1 MYDGQQKMVQ
11 PCQVGSAECI
21 FGALGSFPM
30 GGDASLCDPGGE
42 SYDTDWFEVAKVG
55 LTLSKYDQLVWTKE
69 AKGCEDRTHG
79 EMLKAELYS
88 ALVQTAEGCW
98 NSYTRGESI
107 YIWYHFRQDYE
118 TGRRGCSWEF

>member
-1 MYDGQQKMVQ
+1 
-11 PCQVGSAECI
+11 
-21 FGALGSFPM
+21 M

-98 NSYTRGESI
+98 NSYTRDRI
-107 YIWYHFRQDYE
+107 M
-118 TGRRGCSWEF
+118 RRVGAGALGSSEFPL